1 LLLASNPQWQRPE
14 ARHGLCASGRV
25 FARYAVLAQEMLFGT
40 SGGAT
45 ILLTQFQDSGIGAAR
60 TRSARP
66 TRLMRGLH
74 ALGAGIRDARWLT
87 RQRLSTYPKLFVAAY
102 LIVAA
107 LQLAMTHAGMYPN
120 GQPIGADFVNV
131 WAASAS
137 ALKGHPAAIYNSA
150 LHHQMEQAAL
160 SNPRVGLYGW
170 HYPPMFLIVA
180 LPLALLPYLW
190 AYFAWE
196 GLTLAAYAGVMKRL
210 VPAREGLWLALA
222 FAPVMINFT
231 NGQNGFVTCALFAG
245 GLMLLED
252 NPLGAGICFG
262 LLTYKPQFGLLI
274 PLALIA
280 ARRWR
285 AFAGAAVTGAVF
297 ALLSLGLFGIE
308 TWRAFFASIAF
319 TRGLVLE
326 HGAIEFFKLQSAFG
340 AVRMW
345 GGAISLAYAA
355 QTLIALAGA
364 AAVLWLWR
372 RESKAPF
379 ALKAAA
385 LCLGSLMISPYVLDY
400 DLVLLALPI
409 AWMALDGCERGFLP
423 YEKSALVAAWLFPAI
438 ARMVAESTMIPLGP
452 VVHMALLALIVRRA
466 LWQEAIPQVREG
478 VHPALS
484 AASAIR

>member
-1 LLLASNPQWQRPE
+1 MLALN
-14 ARHGLCASGRV
+14 A
-25 FARYAVLAQEMLFGT
+25 
-40 SGGAT
+40 
-45 ILLTQFQDSGIGAAR
+45 I
-60 TRSARP
+60 
-66 TRLMRGLH
+66 
-74 ALGAGIRDARWLT
+74 GAGIREARWLT

-102 LIVAA
+102 LIVAV
-107 LQLAMTHAGMYPN
+107 LQLAMTHGGMYPN

-137 ALKGHPAAIYNSA
+137 ALQGHPAAIYNSA
-150 LHHQMEQAAL
+150 PHHAMEQAAL

-196 GLTLAAYAGVMKRL
+196 GLTLAAYAWAMKRL
-210 VPAREGLWLALA
+210 APTREELWLALA
-222 FAPVMINFT
+222 FPPVMINFS

-252 NPLGAGICFG
+252 SPLTAGICFG

-285 AFAGAAVTGAVF
+285 AFGSAAAAGAVF
-297 ALLSLGLFGIE
+297 ALLSLAMFGAG
-308 TWRAFFASIAF
+308 TWRAFFTSIAF

-345 GGAISLAYAA
+345 GGGISLAYAA
-355 QTLIALAGA
+355 QGLTALGGGA
-364 AAVLWLWR
+364 VVLWIWR
-372 RESKAPF
+372 KESKAPF
-379 ALKAAA
+379 SLKAAA
-385 LCLGSLMISPYVLDY
+385 LCVGSLMISPYVLDY

-438 ARMVAESTMIPLGP
+438 TRMVADSTMIPLGP
-452 VVHMALLALIVRRA
+452 LVHIALLALIVRRA
-466 LWQEAIPQVREG
+466 GWEQAIPQVHER